1 MNGKK
6 ILKGVKRFKSKKGS
20 EYVVLQLVV
29 PFSDNMVMNGCL
41 GMAVEE
47 VFVPDNLWSSIPS
60 LAIDKPI
67 SLQYDVVGGRAYLIG
82 FSSEK

>member
-1 MNGKK
+1 MIGKK
-6 ILKGVKRFKSKKGS
+6 ILKGVKRFKSKSGKDFS
-20 EYVVLQLVV
+20 VLQLVV
-29 PFSDNMVMNGCL
+29 PFTDSMIAGGSV

-47 VFVPDNLWSSIPS
+47 VFVPDSLIPAIDT

-67 SLQYDVVGGRAYLIG
+67 NLQYDVVGGRAYLIG

>member
-1 MNGKK
+1 MSGKK
-6 ILKGVKRFKSKKGS
+6 ILKGVKRFKSKKG
-20 EYVVLQLVV
+20 VDFAVLQLVV
-29 PFSDNMVMNGCL
+29 PFSDNMAINGSI

-47 VFVPDNLWSSIPS
+47 VFVPDNLMASINT

-67 SLQYDVVGGRAYLIG
+67 NLEYDVVGGRAYLIG